1 MLSNKENKDNSKD
14 RGNRI
19 SKRDNAKAVSKEEA
33 MYMQTQWQLM
43 WHKFRKHKLAMF
55 GLILLIILYT
65 LGIFCEFFETQDIY
79 TRSTNSIS
87 QAPTAIHFIDEEG
100 DFSIQPFVYG
110 KKMEEDPV
118 TWKKIYKEDTTKKY
132 KLSFFYKAY

>member
-110 KKMEEDPV
+110 KR
-118 TWKKIYKEDTTKKY
+118 WKRTLLHGKKFI
-132 KLSFFYKAY
+132 KKTLLKNTN